1 MENQRT
7 GSIVVVD
14 DNVSVRQYLSAV
26 FASEGHTCR
35 SFIDAPSVLRYLST
49 AQSDASLIISDI
61 AMPGMD
67 GMELLR
73 TVREE
78 KPQLPFILLSGCYE
92 ESIALEVLRM
102 GASDYLLKPAQP
114 EEIMKL
120 VRKHLATAVDDRAE
134 RDARVRGELARCM
147 EKLRL
152 SSGDPASHLAPLFEM
167 LGFRR
172 FETLQHSE
180 RVAAY
185 CLLLARAHGIPPDM
199 LGALEVG
206 ALLHDIGKA
215 AIPHNVL
222 MKQGPLNEEEW
233 RVIKMHPRIGYEL
246 LAAVPGTAAEAELV
260 FCHHER
266 FSGKGYPRG
275 LAGQNIP
282 LNARIFAVA
291 DALDAICSDR
301 AYRRGSTIA
310 VARLE
315 IERAAGSHFDPDL
328 IESFRLVP
336 DDAILDVQ
344 GHFRDEE
351 KEFLDSIEALSR
363 EF

>member
-14 DNVSVRQYLSAV
+14 DNLSVREYLSAV
-26 FASEGHTCR
+26 LSGNGHTCH
-35 SFIDAPSVLRYLST
+35 SFMDAQSVLRYLST
-49 AQSDASLIISDI
+49 AQSDATLIISDI

-73 TVREE
+73 TVRGE

-92 ESIALEVLRM
+92 ESIALEILRM
-102 GASDYLLKPAQP
+102 GASDYLLKPARP
-114 EEIMKL
+114 DEIMKL
-120 VRKHLATAVDDRAE
+120 VNKHLATAVDNRAE
-134 RDARVRGELARCM
+134 REARVRGELARCM

-152 SSGDPASHLAPLFEM
+152 SSGDPASHLEPLFEM

-185 CLLLARAHGIPPDM
+185 CLLLASAHGMPAET
-199 LGALEVG
+199 LGALELG
-206 ALLHDIGKA
+206 ALLHDIGKT

-233 RVIKMHPRIGYEL
+233 RVIRMHPRIGYEL
-246 LAAVPGTAAEAELV
+246 ISAVPGTEAEAEIV

-266 FSGKGYPRG
+266 FSGNGYPRG

-310 VARLE
+310 LARLE
-315 IERAAGSHFDPDL
+315 IDRAAGSHFDPDL
-328 IESFRLVP
+328 VESFRLVP
-336 DDAILDVQ
+336 DQAIIDVQ
-344 GHFRDEE
+344 AQFGDE
-351 KEFLDSIEALSR
+351 KPGSLQALSR